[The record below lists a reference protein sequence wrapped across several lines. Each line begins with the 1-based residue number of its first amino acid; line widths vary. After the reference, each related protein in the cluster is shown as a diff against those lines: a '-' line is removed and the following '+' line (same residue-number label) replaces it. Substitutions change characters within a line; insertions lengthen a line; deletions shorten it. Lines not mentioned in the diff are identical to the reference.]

1 MSEFAV
7 ATRNLKDDDGNL
19 RTFHYAITVDCLD
32 NEALSLENYGVHI
45 WEDAGSSIL
54 VRKITSSALRI
65 DELLT
70 LLVDNLVGP
79 AAAKDVIADWL

>member
-32 NEALSLENYGVHI
+32 NEALSLENYGI
-45 WEDAGSSIL
+45 LCLYQSIERKENDWEWSNFS
-54 VRKITSSALRI
+54 
-65 DELLT
+65 
-70 LLVDNLVGP
+70 
-79 AAAKDVIADWL
+79 